1 MASVAQCREALET
14 VAAKMAADPDP
25 ARQDLDRSFACHI
38 TDLGHTFHGR
48 LNGGTIVGLTDGDD
62 PKADVRLSLSGDDLL
77 ALVGGSLNFARAWAS
92 GRVSVRASF
101 RDLLRLRKL
110 M

>member
-14 VAAKMAADPDP
+14 VAARMAADPDP
-25 ARQDLDRSFACHI
+25 SRRDIDRAFTCHI
-38 TDLGHTFHGR
+38 TDLDAYFSGR
-48 LNGGTIVGLTDGDD
+48 LAGGTIVGLTDSDD
-62 PKADVRLSLSGDDLL
+62 PRADVRLSLRGDDLL
-77 ALVGGSLNFARAWAS
+77 ALVDGSLNFAKAWAA